1 MKRFDRAI
9 KVLNDEKFRVIGKVA
24 TDAVEKKHNPI
35 WAVRSSMA
43 KYLNEAIEILENHE
57 RNKSV

>member
-9 KVLNDEKFRVIGKVA
+9 KVLTDEKFRIIGKVA
-24 TDAVEKKHNPI
+24 TDAVDKNHDPRY
-35 WAVRSSMA
+35 AVRSKMA
-43 KYLNEAIEILENHE
+43 EYINDAIKVLANHE